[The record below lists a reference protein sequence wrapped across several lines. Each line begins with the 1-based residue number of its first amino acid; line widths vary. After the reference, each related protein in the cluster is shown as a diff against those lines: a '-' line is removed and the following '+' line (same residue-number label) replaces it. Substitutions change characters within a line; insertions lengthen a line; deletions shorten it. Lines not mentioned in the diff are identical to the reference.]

1 MLVRELFATFSSH
14 YNWEISLYDVNDNTE
29 IHTDT
34 DTLDTIDEAWREA
47 EICDW
52 TCDGESFNVNVIK

>member
-34 DTLDTIDEAWREA
+34 DTLDNIDEAWREA
-47 EICDW
+47 EVCDW
-52 TCDGESFNVNVIK
+52 TCYGESFNVNVVK